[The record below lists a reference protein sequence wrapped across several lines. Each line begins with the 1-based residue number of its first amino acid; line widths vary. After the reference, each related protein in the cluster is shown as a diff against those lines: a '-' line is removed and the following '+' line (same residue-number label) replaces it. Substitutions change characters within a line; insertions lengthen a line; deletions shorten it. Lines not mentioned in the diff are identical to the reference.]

1 MAMLS
6 VEASSAG
13 PRRYRAATPT
23 TASSRTIATS
33 TVLRLDRNAQQSAE
47 ARTTNPA
54 ASGYSRPL
62 EGRPP
67 GAAGRGEDGG
77 SPGSVIGWLKATP
90 GPHQDSIKSC
100 GGGVTR
106 RAGRPSIGAHGNTTG
121 ARSGD
126 RNSDAHRPNPA
137 RAGGRAAGP
146 PGPLGRPPPG
156 ADPVP
161 RLGGPGRG

>member
-33 TVLRLDRNAQQSAE
+33 TVLRLDRNAKQSAE

-67 GAAGRGEDGG
+67 GAAGRGGEGR
-77 SPGSVIGWLKATP
+77 SPG
-90 GPHQDSIKSC
+90 
-100 GGGVTR
+100 GGGGGTR
-106 RAGRPSIGAHGNTTG
+106 RAGRPIIGAQGNTPG
-121 ARSGD
+121 SGSGD
-126 RNSDAHRPNPA
+126 RTSDAHRPHPA

-146 PGPLGRPPPG
+146 PG
-156 ADPVP
+156 
-161 RLGGPGRG
+161 